1 MPNFAAHE
9 HNGGIYRGRPLAT
22 ALLAACCFLLPA
34 AACADFYKYTDDD
47 GVETYTNTPT
57 SSGGVRVMRETKPA
71 PASKASLKRKFH
83 VQAPAQAQPEQV
95 TEHSLPT
102 LQESTLPVQGVLTSK
117 VGWRHDPIDGTL
129 RHHNGID
136 IAVPPGTQVKA
147 IAAGKVIES
156 ASHGGY
162 GNLVRVQHDDGSIS
176 SYGHNSR
183 LDVAVGERVTAGQTL
198 ALSGSTGRST
208 GPHVHFELWKN
219 GANVTE
225 SYLNSGAG
233 FTEVAGSIRTYLH
246 SNGSIVFTNLN

>member
-1 MPNFAAHE
+1 M
-9 HNGGIYRGRPLAT
+9 GRSLVVS
-22 ALLAACCFLLPA
+22 LLAGFCFLLPA
-34 AACADFYKYTDDD
+34 AACADFYRFVDDD

-57 SSGGVRVMRETKPA
+57 SNGGTRVLREARPA
-71 PASKASLKRKFH
+71 PATKGPLKRK
-83 VQAPAQAQPEQV
+83 AQPQPQPQAHAEPV
-95 TEHSLPT
+95 TEGSPGPG
-102 LQESTLPVQGVLTSK
+102 QESALPVQGVLTSK

-136 IAVPPGTQVKA
+136 IAVPAGTQVKA
-147 IAAGKVIES
+147 IAAGNVIES
-156 ASHGGY
+156 AAHSGY

-183 LDVAVGERVTAGQTL
+183 LDVAVGERVAAGQTL

-219 GANVTE
+219 GVNVTE
-225 SYLNSGAG
+225 NYLSNGAG
-233 FTEVAGSIRTYLH
+233 FAEVAGSIRTYLH